1 MSTSLLYHA
10 FGIRG
15 YNYVRT
21 LYNDGKITFCIRH
34 DYWNLCCPE
43 CKSRD
48 FKRRG
53 TKKRTFKAPPIGK
66 KEVLIELP
74 VQRIECLACAK
85 VHQVKLGF
93 SKGMCS
99 YTNGFERYAV
109 DLCRLMPISDVAKL
123 LKVSWGTIK
132 DIEKRYLKNHFEKP
146 KLKHLKRIAIDEIY
160 LGKKTKYVTLVMDL
174 DTGAVVYVGDGK
186 SANALKPF
194 WKKLKCSKA
203 TIQAVAM
210 DMGQAYIKAVKENLP
225 GVPIVF
231 DHFHV
236 IKLYNEK
243 LTKLRRDLYRETE
256 NNEDKK
262 VLKGTRWL
270 LLKSSQKLNSIK
282 DEHKRLDD
290 ALELNKPLATAYYLK
305 EDLGLIWKQETKEQA
320 AEVLWDW
327 CRKAASSGVDMLFKF
342 AKKMVGYKDKILAYY
357 DFNKMSSGP
366 MEGTNNKI
374 KTLQKRAYGY
384 QDMEFFKLKVKALH
398 ETKYA
403 LI

>member
-1 MSTSLLYHA
+1 
-10 FGIRG
+10 
-15 YNYVRT
+15 
-21 LYNDGKITFCIRH
+21 
-34 DYWNLCCPE
+34 
-43 CKSRD
+43 
-48 FKRRG
+48 
-53 TKKRTFKAPPIGK
+53 
-66 KEVLIELP
+66 
-74 VQRIECLACAK
+74 
-85 VHQVKLGF
+85 
-93 SKGMCS
+93 
-99 YTNGFERYAV
+99 
-109 DLCRLMPISDVAKL
+109 MPISDVAKL